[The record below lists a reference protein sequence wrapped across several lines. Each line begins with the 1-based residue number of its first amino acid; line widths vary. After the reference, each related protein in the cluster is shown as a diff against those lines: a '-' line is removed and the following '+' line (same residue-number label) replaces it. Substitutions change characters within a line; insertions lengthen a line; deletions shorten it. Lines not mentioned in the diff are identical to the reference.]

1 MKQSPQLQQV
11 QENMRPGVLT
21 LHGFLGTDKRDLVEI
36 LEEDAAEVRRL
47 GTTHR
52 AIADRMIYLRDRG
65 KDGLGEF
72 IDVEPHF
79 EVRVDSVRGGIPS
92 PFGGPG
98 LIPKTNTTVRNKAL
112 ERETVYTD
120 INIHLIG
127 EHGFYEGKGSLF
139 RMEPHELVE
148 ILEVETEE
156 QQTELPPNR

>member
-1 MKQSPQLQQV
+1 MKQSPQLKQV

-21 LHGFLGTDKRDLVEI
+21 LHGFLGTDRRDLVEI
-36 LEEDAAEVRRL
+36 LEDDEAEVRRI

-52 AIADRMIYLRDRG
+52 AIAAKMTALRDRG
-65 KDGLGEF
+65 KEGLGEF
-72 IDVEPHF
+72 IKVEPNF

-98 LIPKTNTTVRNKAL
+98 LIPKTNTTVRNTRL
-112 ERETVYTD
+112 SREIVYTD

-139 RMEPHELVE
+139 RLEPHELVE
-148 ILEVETEE
+148 ILEISPEE
-156 QQTELPPNR
+156 QQTELPG

>member
-11 QENMRPGVLT
+11 QESMKPGVLT
-21 LHGFLGTDKRDLVEI
+21 LHGFLGTDKRNLVEM

-52 AIADRMIYLRDRG
+52 AIADRMVYLRDCG
-65 KDGLGEF
+65 KAGLGEF

-92 PFGGPG
+92 PFGSPG

-112 ERETVYTD
+112 GREIVYTD